1 MTYVSKDHVNWKI
14 DGAKRVGYAFWKAC
28 LLYTIAAWPVHLVWQ
43 MRKIFVSHVDMRTQN
58 TNLDVLLAQAPI
70 GAHMTV
76 VVT

>member
-1 MTYVSKDHVNWKI
+1 M
-14 DGAKRVGYAFWKAC
+14 
-28 LLYTIAAWPVHLVWQ
+28 YTIAAWLVHLAWQ
-43 MRKIFVSHVDMRTQN
+43 MRKIFVSHVDMSTQN